1 MILFRI
7 SFPYFC
13 SMQKELDAIQLELI
27 QRIHLLFLEKFG
39 GNKLAFS
46 KAAHC
51 DEKTIRRLFENQQGM
66 TVNLLFKIAFA
77 LDTNPTHLLEGLS
90 IKENE

>member
-1 MILFRI
+1 
-7 SFPYFC
+7 
-13 SMQKELDAIQLELI
+13 MQNELDAIQLELTK
-27 QRIHLLFLEKFG
+27 RIYLLFLEKFN

-51 DEKTIRRLFENQQGM
+51 DEKTIRRLFEHQQGM

-77 LDTNPTHLLEGLS
+77 LEIKPKVLLDGLS
-90 IKENE
+90 LNEMIVE

>member
-1 MILFRI
+1 
-7 SFPYFC
+7 
-13 SMQKELDAIQLELI
+13 MQNELDEIQLELTK
-27 QRIHLLFLEKFG
+27 RIHLLFLEKFN

-66 TVNLLFKIAFA
+66 TINLLFKIAFA
-77 LDTNPTHLLEGLS
+77 LETNPSDLLYGLS
-90 IKENE
+90 ITDTSLLK

>member
-1 MILFRI
+1 
-7 SFPYFC
+7 
-13 SMQKELDAIQLELI
+13 MQNELDAIQKQLT
-27 QRIHLLFLEKFG
+27 QRIHLLFLEKFN

-66 TVNLLFKIAFA
+66 TINLLFKIAFA
-77 LDTNPTHLLEGLS
+77 LETTPSQLLADLS
-90 IKENE
+90 IE

>member
-1 MILFRI
+1 
-7 SFPYFC
+7 
-13 SMQKELDAIQLELI
+13 MQNELDAIQVELTK
-27 QRIHLLFLEKFG
+27 RIYSLFLDKFH

-51 DEKTIRRLFENQQGM
+51 DEKTIRRLFEHQQGM

-77 LDTNPTHLLEGLS
+77 LETNPNQLLQGLYLR
-90 IKENE
+90 

>member
-1 MILFRI
+1 
-7 SFPYFC
+7 
-13 SMQKELDAIQLELI
+13 MQNELDAIQKQLT
-27 QRIHLLFLEKFG
+27 QRIYLLFLEKFN

-77 LDTNPTHLLEGLS
+77 IETTPSQLLADLS
-90 IKENE
+90 IE